1 MSAATSILGR
11 FISSWGYL
19 RQFTSY
25 NTPECATSHA
35 LPPSVQ
41 ATRLRIYRSQ
51 TFKVWERHKRGGWR
65 QSDNHV
71 LRLLASSPDSH
82 SFPHLGTSERL
93 RPGGRDHRTA
103 RSQSEDNH
111 VGVGGYGLRQ
121 KDWLESVKLL
131 REVK

>member
-1 MSAATSILGR
+1 MVL
-11 FISSWGYL
+11 
-19 RQFTSY
+19 
-25 NTPECATSHA
+25 TPIFKLLHPRVCRLHA
-35 LPPSVQ
+35 FVYIVPR
-41 ATRLRIYRSQ
+41 RLKSGND
-51 TFKVWERHKRGGWR
+51 TNVVGG
-65 QSDNHV
+65 DNHV
-71 LRLLASSPDSH
+71 LRLLASSPDAH

-93 RPGGRDHRTA
+93 RPRGRDHRTA